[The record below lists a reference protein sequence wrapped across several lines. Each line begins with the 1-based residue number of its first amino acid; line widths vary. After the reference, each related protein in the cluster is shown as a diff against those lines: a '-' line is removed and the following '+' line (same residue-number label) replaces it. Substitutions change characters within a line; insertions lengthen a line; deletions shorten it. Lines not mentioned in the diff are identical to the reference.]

1 MAVKTFADFGIEFPP
16 DSTGDVKTLCPQ
28 CSSGRQKSTS
38 PCLSVNVEDG
48 VWNCWHCG
56 WTGSLKAG
64 VEAQEKRPKKPVR
77 PKWDE
82 AVTNLPAKV
91 LEYFAGRGITPE
103 VLAAN
108 RVGYGMAWMPGPN
121 AEVTCIQLPYI
132 KGGNVV
138 NVKYRD
144 GKKNFRQAKDAEKCL
159 YRFDEIASR
168 ASADRVLYITEGEMD
183 ALSLCVC
190 GINTATSVPDG
201 APSPETK
208 QYEKKFSFLESAE
221 SLISA
226 YGKVVLCV
234 DNDLP
239 GQLLEKELSR
249 RIGVEKCWRVVY
261 PEGCKDI
268 NDVLVKH
275 DIEAVSSVLAAA
287 VPMPVEGLFSVADLA
302 GDVELL
308 YTDGLRPG
316 VSTGWPA
323 LDHLYTVRPG
333 EMTIVTGIPG
343 SGKSNWLDALLVNL
357 RLDHDWP
364 FAIFSPENWPL
375 ERHVANLLEKIVRRP
390 FSERYSTTERMTPQQ
405 VRDGMDFMD
414 GFFNFIM
421 PPEDSMSLDSI
432 LQKARAA
439 IFRHGCKG
447 VVIDPW
453 NEIEHNRG
461 DKISETD
468 YTSLALTKI
477 RRFARMN
484 SVHVWL
490 VAHPT
495 KLQKAKD
502 TGEYPVPTMYDI
514 SGSAHWRNKADN
526 GICVHR
532 PDYENDITEVY
543 IQKIR
548 FREIGKIG
556 KVDLKYSR
564 DCGLY
569 FE

>member
-1 MAVKTFADFGIEFPP
+1 MKTFADYGITLPANA
-16 DSTGDVKTLCPQ
+16 SGDVKTICPQ
-28 CSSGRQKSTS
+28 CSASRQKSTA
-38 PCLSVNVEDG
+38 PCLSVSVEKG
-48 VWNCWHCG
+48 TWNCWHCG
-56 WTGSLKAG
+56 WVGGLKAG
-64 VEAQEKRPKKPVR
+64 VEKQDRKPKAPTRPRWSELLTK
-77 PKWDE
+77 
-82 AVTNLPAKV
+82 LPATV
-91 LEYFAGRGITPE
+91 LKYFAERGITAD

-108 RVGYGMAWMPGPN
+108 QIGYGLEWMPGPN
-121 AEVTCIQLPYI
+121 AQVSCLHFPYI
-132 KGGNVV
+132 KGGEVV

-144 GKKNFRQAKDAEKCL
+144 GHKNFRQAKDAEKCL

-168 ASADRVLYITEGEMD
+168 SSKERTLYITEGEID
-183 ALSLCVC
+183 ALTLCVC
-190 GINTATSVPDG
+190 GVHAVTSVPDG
-201 APSPETK
+201 APAPDTK

-221 SLISA
+221 SIIAA

-234 DNDLP
+234 DADAP
-239 GQLLEKELSR
+239 GQTLERELSR
-249 RIGVEKCWRVVY
+249 RIGVEKCWNVSY
-261 PEGCKDI
+261 PDGCKDI
-268 NDVLVKH
+268 NEVLVKFGP
-275 DIEAVSSVLAAA
+275 EAVQYVLENAT
-287 VPMPVEGLFSVADLA
+287 PSPVEGLFSVADLT
-302 GDVELL
+302 GNVETL
-308 YTDGLRPG
+308 YAEGLQSG
-316 VSTGWPA
+316 LSTGWHTM
-323 LDHLYTVRPG
+323 DQLYTVRPG

-357 RLDHDWP
+357 RHEHDWP

-375 ERHVANLLEKIVRRP
+375 ERHIANLLEKIVRKP
-390 FSERYSTTERMTPQQ
+390 FSSKYSASERMTHKE
-405 VRDGMDFMD
+405 VSEGMAFMD

-453 NEIEHNRG
+453 NEIEHNRPER
-461 DKISETD
+461 ISETD

-495 KLQKAKD
+495 KLQKSKD

-548 FREIGKIG
+548 FREIGRIG
-556 KVDLKYSR
+556 KVELKYNR

>member
-1 MAVKTFADFGIEFPP
+1 MKNFNDFGIQVPT
-16 DSTGDVKTLCPQ
+16 DATGDVKTTCPQ
-28 CSSGRQKSTS
+28 CSASRQKSTA
-38 PCLSVNVEDG
+38 PCLSVNVEEG
-48 VWNCWHCG
+48 LWNCWHCG

-64 VEAQEKRPKKPVR
+64 VEKQTTRPKAPVR

-82 AVTNLPAKV
+82 AVTSLPAKV

-108 RVGYGMAWMPGPN
+108 RVGYGKAWMPGPN

-132 KGGNVV
+132 KGGQVV

-144 GKKNFRQAKDAEKCL
+144 GHKNFRQAKDAEKCL
-159 YRFDEIASR
+159 YRFDEIEKR
-168 ASADRVLYITEGEMD
+168 ASKERTLYITEGEMD

-190 GINTATSVPDG
+190 GINTVTSVPDG

-221 SLISA
+221 SLIAA

-239 GQLLEKELSR
+239 GQTLERELSR
-249 RIGVEKCWRVVY
+249 RIGVEKCWRVEY
-261 PEGCKDI
+261 PVGCKDI

-275 DIEAVSSVLAAA
+275 GVDAVQSVLDAAS
-287 VPMPVEGLFSVADLA
+287 PLPVEGLFSVSDLV

-308 YTDGLRPG
+308 YAEGLRPG
-316 VSTGWPA
+316 VSTGWA
-323 LDHLYTVRPG
+323 SLDQFYTVRPG

-357 RLDHDWP
+357 RHEHDWP

-375 ERHVANLLEKIVRRP
+375 QRHVANLLEKIVKKP
-390 FSERYSTTERMTPQQ
+390 FSTKYSLTGKMSKDE
-405 VRDGMDFMD
+405 VRDGMNFMD

-421 PPEDSMSLDSI
+421 PPEDEMSLDSI

-453 NEIEHNRG
+453 NEIEHNRQERT
-461 DKISETD
+461 SETD
-468 YTSLALTKI
+468 YTSQALTKI

-484 SVHVWL
+484 YVHVWL

-495 KLQKAKD
+495 KLQKSKD

-532 PDYENDITEVY
+532 PDYGNDVTEVY

-548 FREIGKIG
+548 FREIGKTG
-556 KVDLKYSR
+556 KIDLKYNR